1 MQSRPLFIPLLSAVF
16 YLCLLSSALA
26 APGSA
31 ATRVSAADFQ
41 SPESRTAGIQEA
53 VDALP
58 GEGGIVYIPAGTYE
72 ITRAIH
78 LRSGVYVRGDG
89 SHTVI
94 ARREKCLQV
103 PLASRSM
110 AGEKKV
116 KVKDISGFKAGNE
129 VCVRSDSSHGWWCTH
144 TLIASIEGNTISLA
158 DTLTHN
164 HLPPENAWAS
174 NLFPGFYAVDA
185 SDIRIEDLCID
196 GRMSD
201 EDRKLLDNDFTLS
214 AVHFRDVSDC
224 LVARVHV
231 KNYPGDGIS
240 IQIGDNATVTHCLSE
255 YNLGHG
261 FHPGTGIT
269 SGAWTDNVGR
279 YNGWDGLF
287 FCHRVR
293 HSIMSGNRFHNN
305 GWNGIGGLGIGGTG
319 GDRYNVVSG
328 NFCSGNGKSGIE
340 CKVGGN
346 NIITNNVCENNSQNE
361 PGRWPGILVRDT
373 HSSVISGN
381 RCLDFQYPDSVKTQG
396 YGILVEGE
404 SRDNIITGN
413 LVTGC
418 KQGIT
423 GDALDRNI
431 VSDNLIREAHEP
443 EGI

>member
-1 MQSRPLFIPLLSAVF
+1 MCTRIKAICLLISACFFMTASQLSADKKF
-16 YLCLLSSALA
+16 NATDFMSS
-26 APGSA
+26 
-31 ATRVSAADFQ
+31 
-41 SPESRTAGIQEA
+41 ESRTAGIQEA

-58 GEGGIVYIPAGTYE
+58 PEGGVVYLPAGTYE

-78 LRSGVYVRGDG
+78 LRTGVYVRGDG
-89 SHTVI
+89 DHTVI
-94 ARREKCLQV
+94 ARAEPCLQV
-103 PLASRSM
+103 PLAAPAK
-110 AGEKKV
+110 AGDKKV

-144 TLIASIEGNTISLA
+144 TLITSIEGNTISLA

-174 NLFPGFYAVDA
+174 NLFPCLYANDA
-185 SDIRIEDLCID
+185 RDIRIEDLCID
-196 GRMSD
+196 GRMTD
-201 EDRKLLDNDFTLS
+201 EDREKLTNDFTLS
-214 AVHFRDVSDC
+214 AVHFREVSDC

-231 KNYPGDGIS
+231 KNYPGDGVS
-240 IQIGDNATVTHCLSE
+240 IQMGDNATVTQCLSE

-269 SGAWTDNVGR
+269 SGAWIDNIGR

-293 HSIMSGNRFHNN
+293 HSIMRGNRFHDN

-328 NFCSGNGKSGIE
+328 NFCYNNAKSGIE

-346 NIITNNVCENNSQNE
+346 NIITNNVCENNSQSE

-373 HSSVISGN
+373 HSSIISGN
-381 RCLDFQYPDSVKTQG
+381 RCLDFQQPDSALTQG
-396 YGILVEGE
+396 YGILVTGD

-413 LVTGC
+413 LITGFVTS
-418 KQGIT
+418 GIS
-423 GDALDRNI
+423 GDALYRN
-431 VSDNLIREAHEP
+431 VVEDNLVRSAHKP
-443 EGI
+443 AGL